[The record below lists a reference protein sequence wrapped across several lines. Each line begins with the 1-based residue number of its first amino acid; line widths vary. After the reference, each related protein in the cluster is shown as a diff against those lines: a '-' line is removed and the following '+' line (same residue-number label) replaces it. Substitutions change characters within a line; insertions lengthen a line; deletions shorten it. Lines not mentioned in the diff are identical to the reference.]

1 MAKGRKLIPKE
12 IKELQGTARK
22 DRISPDIPSFG
33 KVINVTKAPSF
44 LTAKEKTMYKALCTD
59 LINGSV
65 LENPDLSLV
74 ARLVVYNTEW
84 FDSLSDIRKNGKF
97 MVDAKSGRKV
107 IKPEFTAL
115 MNMEK
120 MIRDLESD
128 LGLSP
133 AARQRLK
140 IMPKEPEKQKSE
152 MQNLLD

>member
-1 MAKGRKLIPKE
+1 MTKGRKIIPKE
-12 IKELQGTARK
+12 LKELQGTARK
-22 DRISPDIPSFG
+22 DRISADIPNFG
-33 KVINVTKAPSF
+33 KVINITRAPAF

-59 LINGSV
+59 LINGGV

-84 FDSLSDIRKNGKF
+84 FDSLTDVRKNGKF
-97 MVDAKSGRKV
+97 MIDAKSGRKM
-107 IKPEFTAL
+107 IKPEFTTL
-115 MNMEK
+115 MHLEK

-140 IMPKEPEKQKSE
+140 IMHKEPEKQKSE

>member
-1 MAKGRKLIPKE
+1 MAKGRKNLPKE
-12 IKELQGTARK
+12 IKELQGTDRK

-33 KVINVTKAPSF
+33 KVINVTRAPAYLS
-44 LTAKEKTMYKALCTD
+44 TKEKAMYKTLCAD
-59 LINGSV
+59 LITGRV

-84 FDSLSDIRKNGKF
+84 FDSLTNIRETGKYTI
-97 MVDAKSGRKV
+97 DEKSGRTI
-107 IKPEFTAL
+107 IKPEFTTL
-115 MNMEK
+115 MQLEK

-140 IMPKEPEKQKSE
+140 IMPKEPEKKKSE